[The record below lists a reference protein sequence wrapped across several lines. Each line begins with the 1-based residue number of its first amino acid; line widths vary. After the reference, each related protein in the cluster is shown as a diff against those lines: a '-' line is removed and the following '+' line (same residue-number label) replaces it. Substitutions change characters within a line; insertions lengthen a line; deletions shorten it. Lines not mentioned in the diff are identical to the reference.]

1 MDHHRHTGS
10 RRDTGAK
17 GEAIAAVWLEE
28 RGYVIIERNWRHKR
42 NEIDIIACKANRL
55 HIIEVK
61 TRTTPYFGLPEEHIT
76 RGKMNALKQAAIAYQ
91 AHSHQW
97 TYLQFDVLAI
107 CMYPQQPVDY
117 YLIEDVFF

>member
-1 MDHHRHTGS
+1 M
-10 RRDTGAK
+10 AV
-17 GEAIAAVWLEE
+17 VWLEAK
-28 RGYVIIERNWRHKR
+28 GYVIIERNWRYKR

-76 RGKMNALKQAAIAYQ
+76 RDKMNGLKHAAIAYQ
-91 AHSHQW
+91 AQSRQW
-97 TYLQFDVLAI
+97 TYLQFDVLSI
-107 CMYPQQPVDY
+107 CMYPQQPVEY